1 MEILND
7 GFWHHVSDTY
17 IFCPPKAPDLSLQ
30 YLKSLNSEIPFKFTE
45 EQMELLCG
53 ELEKDFTWLDIF
65 YYKKQQGLYKSLT
78 TEEIIDLKSV
88 LHWII
93 NQLNGFNRDLCT
105 NQRPT
110 LDTNLKLN

>member
-65 YYKKQQGLYKSLT
+65 YYKKPLYTTNFTEPLSYQGSA
-78 TEEIIDLKSV
+78 
-88 LHWII
+88 
-93 NQLNGFNRDLCT
+93 F
-105 NQRPT
+105 
-110 LDTNLKLN
+110 LKLPKFP